1 MTPFVL
7 QNDRLY
13 QAGKPL
19 PVKDGIIT
27 AVVEGRERRYVKE
40 KFIQYLNNNRL
51 LTVHLP
57 KPKVVKTWTKR
68 NERKQRTNSPR
79 SGNGVKVFKDGV
91 CVDQFISITRCAKA
105 IRKSKA
111 TISRI
116 IRGEQENTT
125 GYTFELIQ

>member
-91 CVDQFISITRCAKA
+91 CVDQYYPVRQSDQKIKGNHFQDNTRRA
-105 IRKSKA
+105 
-111 TISRI
+111 
-116 IRGEQENTT
+116 GEYNRVH
-125 GYTFELIQ
+125 I